1 MVGRTFNHY
10 RVSKALGH
18 GGMGAVYLAEDLRLK
33 RRVALKFL
41 PDDVGSDPTRLERL
55 EREAQTVAALN
66 HPNIVTV
73 HSIERDGDTLF
84 IAMEHLEGHTL
95 DELVR
100 KGGMALDRLLALMT
114 QIVDA
119 VVAAHRH
126 GIVHRDL
133 KPRNVM
139 VLDGD
144 RVKVLDFGLAKLHEA
159 PDAANLPTRE
169 LTGEGRI
176 VGTVAYMSPEQ
187 AEGRPVDERSDV
199 FSLGI
204 IFYELATG
212 ARPFTGETS
221 LSVLSS
227 ILRDAP
233 RAVTELNPGLPRDVW
248 RIVRHCLAKDP
259 DKRYQSAKE
268 LRNDL
273 DDLAQSLSSG
283 ELTAAAPV
291 DRPRRQGGWAI
302 AGIAA
307 AFVVV
312 SLVAWLRAPTSSVSA
327 ALPTLT
333 HSRLTQAEGQERFP
347 NLSPDGRWVA
357 YVSAGDIYLQSVT
370 GQTAINLT
378 QNSPSV
384 ETTPVFSP
392 DGETI
397 AFRSSRDGGG
407 IFLMG
412 RTGES
417 VRRLTT
423 GGFHPAWFPDG
434 KSIVYASGEG
444 PPGPENRTAFSDLR
458 TVSIEGGE
466 PQLLFAGDAVQPRV
480 SPNGTRIAFWN
491 LPSHVER
498 RAIAADNMP
507 ANRELW
513 TIDTRGGNPVR
524 VAGHAANDWNPVWA
538 PDGRWLYFLS
548 NRSGSMAL
556 WRIAIDEASGVT
568 SGEPQPLTAPAWY
581 VADFGLSADGSVGV
595 YSSLTSTANVYQV
608 GFDPKTATVK
618 GEIKAITSG
627 SNDFFYLD
635 VTSDGR
641 QVVVATSSRTR
652 EDLYVVTVADG
663 SMRQLTND
671 FDRDR
676 WPRWSPD
683 GRQIYFFSDRRGY
696 NIYRIN
702 ADASGLRQVTSEPG
716 LNLMYPGLSADG
728 TRMAATEQDVRK
740 LAIYDTR
747 DFSKPLQ
754 VVPLD
759 IEQRTGTLRLFD
771 WSPDGRSLV
780 IHAGGPSSAA
790 GGGGVGGGLY
800 IHDVDSGAT
809 RRLGNGTGATWLRD
823 GRRLLVFAFPRPLV
837 VDVSSGREEPLGL
850 DSPVAQARLA
860 AGDTQLFFLRGTNA
874 ADIWVARFGTP
885 AKTP

>member
-84 IAMEHLEGHTL
+84 IAMEHLEGRTL

-100 KGGMALDRLLALMT
+100 KGGLALDRLLALMT

-144 RVKVLDFGLAKLHEA
+144 RVKVLDFGLAKLHDA

-187 AEGRPVDERSDV
+187 AEGKPVDERSDI

-212 ARPFTGETS
+212 ERPFTGETS

-233 RAVTELNPGLPRDVW
+233 RAITEINPGLPRDVW

-273 DDLAQSLSSG
+273 DDLAQSISSG
-283 ELTAAAPV
+283 ELTPAMPLA
-291 DRPRRQGGWAI
+291 RPQHPAWWAFASI
-302 AGIAA
+302 AVA
-307 AFVVV
+307 
-312 SLVAWLRAPTSSVSA
+312 LVAIVWFAWAQRAPA
-327 ALPTLT
+327 ASGTAPPTLS
-333 HSRLTQAEGQERFP
+333 HSRLTQGEAPERFP
-347 NLSPDGRWVA
+347 SLSPDGRWVA
-357 YVSAGDIYLQSVT
+357 YVTGGDIYLQSVT

-378 QNSPSV
+378 QGSPSV
-384 ETTPVFSP
+384 ETTPAFSP

-423 GGFHPAWFPDG
+423 EGFQPAWFPDG
-434 KSIVYASGEG
+434 KSIVYSGGEG
-444 PPGPENRTAFSDLR
+444 PPGPENRTAFSDLW
-458 TVSIEGGE
+458 TVSLDGGE
-466 PQLLFAGDAVQPRV
+466 PRKLFAGDAVQPRV
-480 SPNGTRIAFWN
+480 SPNGKRIAFWS
-491 LPSHVER
+491 LPSDVER
-498 RAIAADNMP
+498 RLTSPDNLP
-507 ANRELW
+507 ANRDIWSVDAQGL
-513 TIDTRGGNPVR
+513 NPVR
-524 VAGHAANDWNPVWA
+524 VAGHDANDWNPVWA

-556 WRIAIDEASGVT
+556 WRIAIDETSGAT

-595 YSSLTSTANVYQV
+595 YSSLTSTGNVYQV

-627 SNDFFYLD
+627 SNDFVYLD

-641 QVVVATSSRTR
+641 HVAVATSSRTR

-683 GRQIYFFSDRRGY
+683 GREIYFFSDRRGY

-716 LNLMYPGLSADG
+716 MNLMYPTLTADG
-728 TRMAATEQDVRK
+728 ARMAATEQDVRK

-759 IEQRTGTLRLFD
+759 IEQRTGVLRLFD
-771 WSPDGRSLV
+771 WSPDGRSMV
-780 IHAGGPSSAA
+780 IHAAVAGA
-790 GGGGVGGGLY
+790 GGGGGGGGLY
-800 IHDVDSGAT
+800 IHDVSSGTT
-809 RRLGNGTGATWLRD
+809 RRFRNGNGGTWLRD
-823 GRRLLVFAFPRPLV
+823 GRRFLTFAFPRPIV
-837 VDVSSGREEPLGL
+837 VDVDSGREAPLGL
-850 DSPVAQARLA
+850 DFTIGQARLA
-860 AGDTQLFFLRGTNA
+860 ADDTQLFFLRGTNA
-874 ADIWVARFGTP
+874 ADIWVTRFGAP
-885 AKTP
+885 AGKTP